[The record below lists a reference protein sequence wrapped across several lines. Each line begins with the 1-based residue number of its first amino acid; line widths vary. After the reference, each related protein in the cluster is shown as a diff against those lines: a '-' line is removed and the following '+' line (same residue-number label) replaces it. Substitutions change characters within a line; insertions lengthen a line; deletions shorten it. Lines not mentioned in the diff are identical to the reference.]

1 MAAIT
6 ICSDFGAPQNK
17 VWHCFHY
24 IPIYFP
30 WSDGTRCH
38 NLSFLVLTK
47 SWQVSISKVYYFMR
61 DSVYKKQRMKP
72 IEAYLDDQNQ
82 NIFSRYKETRN
93 RLSMNYIQS
102 LIFIFCFVWLLADM
116 GLIKSKI
123 LNLLLIFL
131 KAIQYSLVQICPKH
145 WSPSFTHISQLFFLV
160 FSYYEHI

>member
-1 MAAIT
+1 
-6 ICSDFGAPQNK
+6 
-17 VWHCFHY
+17 
-24 IPIYFP
+24 
-30 WSDGTRCH
+30 
-38 NLSFLVLTK
+38 
-47 SWQVSISKVYYFMR
+47 MR

-131 KAIQYSLVQICPKH
+131 KAI
-145 WSPSFTHISQLFFLV
+145 
-160 FSYYEHI
+160 